1 MYSKKYAKKYMQEWL
16 QKLGL
21 CLALALCIGSW
32 TAAIAAPDGDDE
44 DYAPEPKQKSVYKL
58 AVRSFV
64 SWWSHDATGYHP
76 TVLIQVENVSGRDL
90 TGIPMKF
97 QARFQDLRNGFV
109 TVARKEIRYEQLF
122 VERAPKYLM
131 LKGPRAFEL
140 PIDTD
145 MWPTI
150 EFKVMC
156 RVGDVSDEGTQ
167 TLLVARLD
175 SVTMT
180 DEDSMSRLSKQ
191 ARFDNPSTPA
201 AARPATPS
209 KPLVATAGSLNPTKT
224 TANGSGASHHGQPGK
239 KASLTQFIGGGGL
252 PGLGDDFY
260 AFEKLFGRPVQ
271 TETRDKTWVWAIYR
285 KSMPSLNVVVGS
297 HGKTGKADIIVVTV
311 PADQV
316 QNESQ
321 LVSLARSMS
330 GPFKGEQPSQPSHSV
345 RYLPNGRLE
354 VSTMAARSY
363 RASVMTPEMPNI
375 ENCFVMAIS
384 RLPGNIQRLLST
396 ESQRR
401 EVLRFLA
408 PMLKDE
414 GESDG

>member
-1 MYSKKYAKKYMQEWL
+1 MYSLRYARKF
-16 QKLGL
+16 LGM
-21 CLALALCIGSW
+21 LALCLLLSMGLLGLPAVN
-32 TAAIAAPDGDDE
+32 AASDGDDD
-44 DYAPEPKQKSVYKL
+44 DYAPEASKIQYKL

-90 TGIPMKF
+90 SGIPMKF
-97 QARFQDLRNGFV
+97 QVRFQDLRNGFV
-109 TVARKEIRYEQLF
+109 TVARKETRFDAMF
-122 VERAPKYLM
+122 VDMAPKYLM

-140 PIDTD
+140 PIDTEL
-145 MWPTI
+145 WPTI

-156 RVGDVSDEGTQ
+156 RVGDVSDAGTQ
-167 TLLVARLD
+167 TLLVSRLD

-191 ARFDNPSTPA
+191 ARFDRPA
-201 AARPATPS
+201 ASAPPRPAVPS
-209 KPLVATAGSLNPTKT
+209 KPLSATAGSLNPPNTNG
-224 TANGSGASHHGQPGK
+224 TASPSRHGQPGK
-239 KASLTQFIGGGGL
+239 KASLSQFMSNGGL

-260 AFEKLFGRPVQ
+260 VFEKTFGRPVQ
-271 TETRDKTWVWAIYR
+271 TETKDKNWIWAIYR
-285 KSMPSLNVVVGS
+285 KSMPALNVVVGS
-297 HGKTGKADIIVVTV
+297 HGRSGKADIIVITI
-311 PADQV
+311 PQEQV
-316 QNESQ
+316 QGESQ

-330 GPFKGEQPSQPSHSV
+330 GPFKGEQPSQPNHSV
-345 RYLPNGRLE
+345 RYLANGRLE

-363 RASVMTPEMPNI
+363 RASVMTPEMPNL
-375 ENCFVMAIS
+375 ENCFVLAIT
-384 RLPGNIQRLLST
+384 RLPGNLQRLLST

-414 GESDG
+414 AESDG

>member
-1 MYSKKYAKKYMQEWL
+1 MYSSKYAQVNQL
-16 QKLGL
+16 LRRVAL
-21 CLALALCIGSW
+21 CLVFALGVNCLASVN
-32 TAAIAAPDGDDE
+32 AAPNGEDE
-44 DYAPEPKQKSVYKL
+44 DYAPDSPPKTMYKL

-76 TVLIQVENVSGRDL
+76 TVLIQVENASGRDL
-90 TGIPMKF
+90 SGIPMKF

-109 TVARKEIRYEQLF
+109 TVARKETRFEQLF
-122 VERAPKYLM
+122 VDMAPKYLM

-191 ARFDNPSTPA
+191 ARFDSPKHSSTG
-201 AARPATPS
+201 ARPTVPS
-209 KPLVATAGSLNPTKT
+209 KPLAATAGSLNPP
-224 TANGSGASHHGQPGK
+224 NGSGNSSSPSRHGQPGK
-239 KASLTQFIGGGGL
+239 KSSLAQFIGNGGL

-260 AFEKLFGRPVQ
+260 VFEKTFGRPVQ
-271 TETRDKTWVWAIYR
+271 TETKDKQWVWAIYR
-285 KSMPSLNVVVGS
+285 KSIPSLNVVVGS
-297 HGKTGKADIIVVTV
+297 HGHTGKADIIVVTV
-311 PADQV
+311 PAEQT
-316 QNESQ
+316 QGESQ

-330 GPFKGEQPSQPSHSV
+330 GPFKAEQPSQPNHSV

-354 VSTMAARSY
+354 VSTLAAKSY
-363 RASVMTPEMPNI
+363 RASVMTPEIPNV

-401 EVLRFLA
+401 DVLRFLA

-414 GESDG
+414 AESDG

>member
-1 MYSKKYAKKYMQEWL
+1 MN
-16 QKLGL
+16 
-21 CLALALCIGSW
+21 
-32 TAAIAAPDGDDE
+32 AAPEGDDE
-44 DYAPEPKQKSVYKL
+44 DYAQQAQPKTIYKL

-109 TVARKEIRYEQLF
+109 TVARKEMRFEQLF

-156 RVGDVSDEGTQ
+156 RVGDVADEGTQ

-191 ARFDNPSTPA
+191 ARFDNPGTAPA
-201 AARPATPS
+201 VARPAGPS
-209 KPLVATAGSLNPTKT
+209 KPLVATAGALHPTIGGT
-224 TANGSGASHHGQPGK
+224 NGGTNGSANTARHGQPGK
-239 KASLTQFIGGGGL
+239 KASLSQFIGGGGI

-260 AFEKLFGRPVQ
+260 AFEKSFGRPVQ
-271 TETRDKTWVWAIYR
+271 TETKDKSWVWAIYR
-285 KSMPSLNVVVGS
+285 KSMPSLNIVVGS

-311 PADQV
+311 PSEQV

-330 GPFKGEQPSQPSHSV
+330 GPFKGEQPGQPNHSV

-384 RLPGNIQRLLST
+384 RLPGNIQRLLSV

-401 EVLRFLA
+401 DVLRFLA

-414 GESDG
+414 AESDG